1 MGMIL
6 RIASSRIVGQGDIVG
21 RRGYFSLNLSAN
33 SVMRGRL
40 DARRTLKSLVADL
53 RTTTRFMVRKYF
65 HYLTDTITCRF
76 NRQFSLKKAN
86 MKWITY
92 NIGDPQ
98 DNNCIKVENSTVTH
112 TSINI
117 TGKNNRIIV
126 RNGAKMF
133 FGGIKIIGN
142 DNEVVYDGCK
152 AMINVFMKGNGC
164 KITVGRGSL
173 IDESTS
179 IVLMGQGN
187 RVEIGEECMFAEK
200 VEIWASDT
208 HLITDLQGNPLNPS
222 KPVVI
227 GKHVWLGKGVNVM
240 KGVTIGEHTTVGLGS
255 IVTKDLPPHCIA
267 AGSPAKVVRTGTDW
281 HLGHTNI

>member
-1 MGMIL
+1 
-6 RIASSRIVGQGDIVG
+6 
-21 RRGYFSLNLSAN
+21 
-33 SVMRGRL
+33 
-40 DARRTLKSLVADL
+40 
-53 RTTTRFMVRKYF
+53 
-65 HYLTDTITCRF
+65 
-76 NRQFSLKKAN
+76 
-86 MKWITY
+86 MKWIAY

-200 VEIWASDT
+200 VEIWVELFQYPQIDAGLAASIF
-208 HLITDLQGNPLNPS
+208 HRKEVNIKELKQYLAENGVEMRLI
-222 KPVVI
+222 
-227 GKHVWLGKGVNVM
+227 
-240 KGVTIGEHTTVGLGS
+240 
-255 IVTKDLPPHCIA
+255 
-267 AGSPAKVVRTGTDW
+267 
-281 HLGHTNI
+281 

>member
-1 MGMIL
+1 
-6 RIASSRIVGQGDIVG
+6 
-21 RRGYFSLNLSAN
+21 
-33 SVMRGRL
+33 
-40 DARRTLKSLVADL
+40 
-53 RTTTRFMVRKYF
+53 
-65 HYLTDTITCRF
+65 
-76 NRQFSLKKAN
+76 

-179 IVLMGQGN
+179 IVLMGQQPCGN
-187 RVEIGEECMFAEK
+187 R
-200 VEIWASDT
+200 
-208 HLITDLQGNPLNPS
+208 
-222 KPVVI
+222 
-227 GKHVWLGKGVNVM
+227 
-240 KGVTIGEHTTVGLGS
+240 
-255 IVTKDLPPHCIA
+255 
-267 AGSPAKVVRTGTDW
+267 
-281 HLGHTNI
+281 

>member
-1 MGMIL
+1 
-6 RIASSRIVGQGDIVG
+6 
-21 RRGYFSLNLSAN
+21 
-33 SVMRGRL
+33 
-40 DARRTLKSLVADL
+40 
-53 RTTTRFMVRKYF
+53 
-65 HYLTDTITCRF
+65 
-76 NRQFSLKKAN
+76 
-86 MKWITY
+86 MKWIAY

-179 IVLMGQGN
+179 IVLMD
-187 RVEIGEECMFAEK
+187 RATVWKSVKSVC
-200 VEIWASDT
+200 
-208 HLITDLQGNPLNPS
+208 LQRRL
-222 KPVVI
+222 
-227 GKHVWLGKGVNVM
+227 
-240 KGVTIGEHTTVGLGS
+240 
-255 IVTKDLPPHCIA
+255 
-267 AGSPAKVVRTGTDW
+267 RF
-281 HLGHTNI
+281 GHQIPTLSQTCKAIH

>member
-1 MGMIL
+1 
-6 RIASSRIVGQGDIVG
+6 
-21 RRGYFSLNLSAN
+21 
-33 SVMRGRL
+33 
-40 DARRTLKSLVADL
+40 
-53 RTTTRFMVRKYF
+53 
-65 HYLTDTITCRF
+65 
-76 NRQFSLKKAN
+76 

-227 GKHVWLGKGVNVM
+227 GKHVWLGKGVSVM